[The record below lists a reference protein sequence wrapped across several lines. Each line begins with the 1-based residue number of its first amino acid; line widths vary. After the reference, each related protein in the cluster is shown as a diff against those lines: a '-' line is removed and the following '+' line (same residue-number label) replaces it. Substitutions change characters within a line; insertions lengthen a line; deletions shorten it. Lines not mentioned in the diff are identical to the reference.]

1 MTKKH
6 KEDLNVKMYSNLWR
20 KREIRKAQ
28 YCKTIHPTQ
37 LYVEIQCGLNQNSNK
52 IFSLRL

>member
-1 MTKKH
+1 MTKKQ
-6 KEDLNVKMYSNLWR
+6 KEDLNVKIYSNLWR